1 MFKLEVEL
9 VELQDSPRV
18 KTFSIS
24 GPRWNF
30 TFYLVIMYFWFPS
43 NFNDGGGG
51 SLCLLP
57 NSLGP
62 EEPS

>member
-9 VELQDSPRV
+9 VEFQDLTRV

-30 TFYLVIMYFWFPS
+30 ILYLVIMYFWFPS
-43 NFNDGGGG
+43 NSNDRGAF
-51 SLCLLP
+51 LCLLP